1 MKRCSTSL
9 IIREMQIKS
18 TMRYDLTT
26 YYNVYYEKRQ
36 EITNLG
42 EDMNKG
48 NPCTLLVRMWIG
60 AVTMENSM
68 AVTQKV
74 KHRTTEWSSN
84 PTSGYI
90 SKGNEIS
97 IPKRYLH
104 SHVHCSIIDN
114 SQEKETC
121 VHQWTKKEYVVYIF
135 NGILF
140 SYKKRRK
147 SCHLWQ
153 HEWTRRALC

>member
-9 IIREMQIKS
+9 IIREMQIKT

-60 AVTMENSM
+60 AVTKENSM
-68 AVTQKV
+68 GFPQKI
-74 KHRTTEWSSN
+74 KNRTTIWSSN
-84 PTSGYI
+84 SPSGYL
-90 SKGNEIS
+90 STENENTDLR
-97 IPKRYLH
+97 RYMH
-104 SHVHCSIIDN
+104 PHVHYSIVYNRQDM
-114 SQEKETC
+114 KT
-121 VHQWTKKEYVVYIF
+121 TYVSTNKWMGTIPVWAQVLFPLI
-135 NGILF
+135 ILGGSF
-140 SYKKRRK
+140 PSFR
-147 SCHLWQ
+147 
-153 HEWTRRALC
+153 